1 MVTKG
6 LRGLTFATA
15 VMLGVSLAAAQDPR
29 STDAPVNVPK
39 VALSGAQK
47 STIFQAI
54 TGKQAKK
61 NAEPPGFRVAVGAH
75 VPDGIVLERFPRTLV
90 ELMPQ
95 IGDYE
100 FAMVSNQVVVV
111 EPKSKTVIEVIN
123 E

>member
-1 MVTKG
+1 MGTKALQSLAFAAAMTIGVT
-6 LRGLTFATA
+6 
-15 VMLGVSLAAAQDPR
+15 LAAAQDTR

-39 VALSGAQK
+39 VSLSDAQK
-47 STIFQAI
+47 QTIFQGI

-61 NAEPPGFRVAVGAH
+61 NAEPPGFRAAVGAH
-75 VPDGIVLERFPRTLV
+75 VPEGIVLERFPKTLV
-90 ELMPQ
+90 ELIPQ

-100 FAMVSNQVVVV
+100 YAMVSNQVLVV